1 MAWSRIS
8 SKVIAH
14 PPEAD
19 AACSRRCGNGTGRS
33 SAFIPH
39 SVAKGK
45 QEVLGECDAMLI
57 DTKGHGPR
65 TPGQT
70 ATAQDPQ
77 SMQEYTMIR
86 SKRDAKKHAKARQ
99 RRYLKAQ

>member
-1 MAWSRIS
+1 MAIAWSMIS

-19 AACSRRCGNGTGRS
+19 VACSRRCGNWQGRLGVC
-33 SAFIPH
+33 IPQM
-39 SVAKGK
+39 AARRK

-70 ATAQDPQ
+70 VTAQDPQ
-77 SMQEYTMIR
+77 RMQEYIMIR
-86 SKRDAKKHAKARQ
+86 SKRCAKKHAKPRH
-99 RRYLKAQ
+99 RR